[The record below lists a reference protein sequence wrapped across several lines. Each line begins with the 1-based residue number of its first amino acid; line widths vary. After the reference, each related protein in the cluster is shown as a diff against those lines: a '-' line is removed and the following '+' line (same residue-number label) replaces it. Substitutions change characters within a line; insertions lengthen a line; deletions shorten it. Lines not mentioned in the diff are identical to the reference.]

1 MGRREAQDVVVKPKE
16 EAINNM
22 RMAIERLYR
31 VWEETQSEEVNEAI
45 ADLEQ
50 AVRFLTGEEIPS

>member
-1 MGRREAQDVVVKPKE
+1 MKPKE